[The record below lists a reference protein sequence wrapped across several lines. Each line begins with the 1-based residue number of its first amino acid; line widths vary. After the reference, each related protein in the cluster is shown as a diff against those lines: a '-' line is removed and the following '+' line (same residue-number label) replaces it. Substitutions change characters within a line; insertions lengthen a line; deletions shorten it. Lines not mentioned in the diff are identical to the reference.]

1 MRSADRALAALDFLV
16 DAAPQAVR
24 VTDVA
29 HHLELSLA
37 TASRLLATLAERGY
51 ASRTSERRFTVGPRS
66 LLLASKW
73 MASVRAAAAA
83 PLGRASAAT
92 GEGVMLAQLLGDVLV
107 SVAWQ
112 PPATAE
118 PAMTAKL
125 ATLGPTFPVWATATG
140 RAMLGK
146 LSPAQRARLLPP
158 EPFPRL
164 TERSITNCADLRA
177 VIRDGERSGL
187 HVEDGEADPEMWC
200 GAVALERGGREE
212 VLALAIISRGV
223 PSAAQRSRIY
233 KALRREC
240 QDVGYAL
247 ATPSQP

>member
-1 MRSADRALAALDFLV
+1 M
-16 DAAPQAVR
+16 R

-29 HHLELSLA
+29 QHLELSLA
-37 TASRLLATLAERGY
+37 TASRLLATLVERGY
-51 ASRTSERRFTVGPRS
+51 ASRTTERRFTVGPRS

-83 PLGRASAAT
+83 PMGRASTAT

-112 PPATAE
+112 PPAATE
-118 PAMTAKL
+118 LAMTDKL
-125 ATLGPTFPVWATATG
+125 AGMGPTFPVWATATG

-146 LSPAQRARLLPP
+146 LSSAQRARLLPP
-158 EPFPRL
+158 EPFPRM
-164 TERSITNCADLRA
+164 TERTITSWADLRS
-177 VIRDGERSGL
+177 VIREGERSGL
-187 HVEDGEADPEMWC
+187 HVESGEVDPEMWC
-200 GAVALERGGREE
+200 CAVALERGGRGE
-212 VLALAIISRGV
+212 VLALAVISRGA
-223 PSAAQRSRIY
+223 PSAAQRSRIC

-247 ATPSQP
+247 ALSV